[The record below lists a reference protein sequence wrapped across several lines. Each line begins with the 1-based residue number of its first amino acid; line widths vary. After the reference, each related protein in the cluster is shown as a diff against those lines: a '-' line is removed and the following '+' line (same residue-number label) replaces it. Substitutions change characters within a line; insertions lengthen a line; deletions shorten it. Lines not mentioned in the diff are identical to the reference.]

1 MRYITTF
8 FVFLIYLSNLITPLY
23 STIVSNE
30 KIGSSSSEQFHYVV
44 ETFPNGHSVQVTYNS
59 DRQPLRIQISNIVEI
74 VYEYTAGKIS
84 KIHRLNNNGQILYTH
99 SYLQKGTESMIGHLG
114 FIERTVDYPIY
125 TCATLYGLEICRY
138 NEIGN
143 IVEKIIDGTTT
154 SYQYDEQ
161 NRLLYKTNTFQD
173 KLETCD
179 TLPCIYNDSGNL
191 IQKKNTRYIY
201 DQDNRLMEVINE
213 DMIVFFTYDEY
224 NRRVSKRVYTRAGNY
239 EQTYLYFENIP
250 IAIFRNGMLEQLA
263 IPGANRFGSISQA
276 IAIETASAIY
286 APIYDIQWNIS
297 KLIDIKTR
305 EIYHFDIDPF
315 GKNLHKQL
323 PITPWLFATK
333 EYDFETGLVYF
344 GHRYYDPSI
353 QRWLSKDPL
362 YQDMN
367 NLYTYCFNNPLRYMD
382 PDGRFTIVIPLI
394 DLTFTVLG
402 KAILKG
408 LLIGG
413 AAWVGAKGVKK
424 TDEYFKEKEKKK
436 QADADAK
443 IKESTKGFPSRPLP
457 QTADGVPIPDTDAP
471 HSQLGTREG
480 RKSPYGKAREFD
492 NDGQPVRDIEF
503 TDHGRPQ
510 NHPNPHQHRYQENST
525 GGSRERIKI
534 AEPVPEWSYE

>member
-99 SYLQKGTESMIGHLG
+99 SYLQKGTENMIGHLG

-305 EIYHFDIDPF
+305 EIYNFNIDPF

-408 LLIGG
+408 LLLGG

-436 QADADAK
+436 QAEAERQLQERAQTIEANLVDQAMRSKEKEGKQKDGCPGDHLRQNKQMKAAIREIERRIQRKLTRDEKTNLHKEISKQDYNYHEIIDLGENKFK
-443 IKESTKGFPSRPLP
+443 I
-457 QTADGVPIPDTDAP
+457 
-471 HSQLGTREG
+471 
-480 RKSPYGKAREFD
+480 
-492 NDGQPVRDIEF
+492 
-503 TDHGRPQ
+503 
-510 NHPNPHQHRYQENST
+510 
-525 GGSRERIKI
+525 
-534 AEPVPEWSYE
+534 YE